1 MIQATSP
8 HSFRPVLEIEG
19 VQRHFGEPEL
29 VLDDV
34 HLRMEPGEVVG
45 LLGKNGAGKTT
56 LIRMVLGMVHPHAG
70 SVKVFGLSPQD
81 DPVAVKQRIGYVS
94 DAQVLPPYLR
104 ARDVFEMHAGLFPT
118 WDPKLAQ
125 SLKERFEISGT
136 KKIRDMSKGE
146 ARRVAVACAIAHR
159 PQLLLLDEPSSG
171 FDPAARREFLE
182 IALEHLNGTGS
193 SILFS
198 SHQLDDVERLAS
210 RIAFLHGSRMVLDEP
225 LVELQEAFSLV
236 LGEGGA
242 DHVLALRTLKS
253 CVTARVAGDQVHA
266 LFRSSGEDAL
276 AAATSV
282 SEGARFASR
291 RPRLED
297 VFIEL
302 VESRVQPR
310 EIR

>member
-1 MIQATSP
+1 MIQTTPTPSV
-8 HSFRPVLEIEG
+8 SPVLEFTA

-29 VLDDV
+29 VLDDI
-34 HLRMEPGEVVG
+34 HLRIEPGEVVG

-56 LIRMVLGMVHPHAG
+56 LIRMVLGMLHPHRG
-70 SVKVFGLSPQD
+70 TVRVFGLSPQD

-94 DAQVLPPYLR
+94 DAQMLPPYLR
-104 ARDVFEMHAGLFPT
+104 ARDVFELHARLFPT

-125 SLKERFEISGT
+125 SLKERLEIAGA

-159 PQLLLLDEPSSG
+159 PDLLLLDEPSSG

-182 IALEHLNGTGS
+182 IALEHLADTGS

-210 RIAFLHGSRMVLDEP
+210 RIVFLHGSRLVLDEP
-225 LVELQEAFSLV
+225 LDELHESYTI
-236 LGEGGA
+236 
-242 DHVLALRTLKS
+242 LAANGSAAAITELRSVDT
-253 CVTARVAGDQVHA
+253 CVSARAVGDQVQA
-266 LFRSSGEDAL
+266 LFRATPEDAL
-276 AAATSV
+276 A
-282 SEGARFASR
+282 GASRSCPALEFAPR

-302 VESRVQPR
+302 AESPLQPR
-310 EIR
+310 EVR